1 MREERLAAVYR
12 ECDGPPRERG
22 VARRLHIA
30 TDKGDKTMK
39 VIEHYKSAIESSD
52 EHLLKEVFA
61 PQVRIEI
68 PGGASD
74 SHAASTASYLLS
86 QVAKIASG
94 IKYVLTADAGD
105 NWYFLGFEFQIE
117 DQKLQGIDQVH
128 LNEDGKIDRL
138 INYLRPIPVAQ
149 KFSELVSRRL
159 QPTG

>member
-1 MREERLAAVYR
+1 MMALITALALT
-12 ECDGPPRERG
+12 G
-22 VARRLHIA
+22 VTLTPDARYGAGWLFRFFL
-30 TDKGDKTMK
+30 
-39 VIEHYKSAIESSD
+39 
-52 EHLLKEVFA
+52 VFA

-74 SHAASTASYLLS
+74 SHAASTASYILG

-94 IKYVLTADAGD
+94 IKYVLTADAGN

-117 DQKLQGIDQVH
+117 DQGVDQVH

-138 INYLRPIPVAQ
+138 INYMRPIPVAQ